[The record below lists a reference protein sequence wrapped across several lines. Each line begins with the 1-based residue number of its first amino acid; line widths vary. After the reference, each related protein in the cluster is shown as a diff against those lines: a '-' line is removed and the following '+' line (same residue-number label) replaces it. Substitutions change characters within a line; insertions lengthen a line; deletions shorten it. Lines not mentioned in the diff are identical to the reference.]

1 MKKLSL
7 LLLSMVLILV
17 ACGNDE
23 PEDPTNKMTRP
34 QDGNGKVFLENGT
47 LVDATLDFT
56 SDQLKEAL
64 SKYEWEREYSFNY
77 DNTKVTGRI
86 AASGMPLKITN
97 GMMSFAWQGA
107 GADNLTYKDIAIK
120 GKYIIATQHHDITSS
135 VYLPAS
141 TYLVVALDLTDQN
154 GRIVMD
160 YVPGESEKASMRVR
174 MVWHAIFPK

>member
-7 LLLSMVLILV
+7 ILLSFIFVMVS
-17 ACGNDE
+17 CGSDDSEGQNE
-23 PEDPTNKMTRP
+23 VTRP

-56 SDQLKEAL
+56 SDQLKDAL

-97 GMMSFAWQGA
+97 GMMSFAWQGS

-160 YVPGESEKASMRVR
+160 YVPGESEKTSMRLR
-174 MVWHAIFPK
+174 MVWHAVFQK